1 LIIEKKLLTP
11 TKKYLINVINILS
24 RFKYIIAYCSIRSN
38 CYKILQIL
46 PQQKKELKDRYS
58 LLNGNLFTPLGSNN
72 FITTTKTNSNIP
84 KLIFDS
90 WNFLNSDYI
99 SEGLKHLIKDVKY
112 FES

>member
-1 LIIEKKLLTP
+1 LLH
-11 TKKYLINVINILS
+11 
-24 RFKYIIAYCSIRSN
+24 
-38 CYKILQIL
+38 
-46 PQQKKELKDRYS
+46 PQQLLQDFTNITTTKKELKDRYS

-112 FES
+112 FESRVNNIKNKVS